1 MFSRDELNKYYKF
14 AYSITRDKDTASE
27 LLHEAVFKIL
37 KSGQKEVSSSY
48 MYQTL
53 RTVAIDLWRK
63 DRKHQAAEPLE
74 EEVLV
79 ELAAPRFDDVF
90 ADRQQV
96 QKIIEDLSE
105 DESALLFL
113 HVVEGQTVQEI
124 ADAMATPKGTIL
136 SRLHRLKGR
145 LKKVAETQKKV
156 GGGYNG

>member
-14 AYSITRDKDTASE
+14 AYSIARDKDTASE
-27 LLHEAVFKIL
+27 LLHEAVIKIL
-37 KSGQKEVSSSY
+37 KGGHKEVSSSY

-63 DRKHQAAEPLE
+63 SHKHHSVDIRE
-74 EEVLV
+74 EKVLV
-79 ELAAPRFDDVF
+79 ESAAPRFDDVF

-96 QKIIEDLSE
+96 QKIIEELSE
-105 DESALLFL
+105 EESSLLFL

-145 LKKVAETQKKV
+145 LKKVAESHKK
-156 GGGYNG
+156 GRGGYNG